1 MNISNPISSEIKT
14 VHFGFLFTKDILS
27 ISVKQI
33 VNPSTFDVNGNP
45 VDGGLYDPALGP
57 FGRSIAECENLELIG
72 LKKFSRSE
80 PGLTNATDVGDVVDD
95 LTRDD
100 EDMETVIRQR
110 SRYVRKLI
118 RSVTKSS
125 NSDDTQVMAVAQA
138 RKAVVHDFLKLV
150 VGIRKCNS
158 CKGVSPTYRKDGYS
172 KIFQRPLSA
181 KEQQQMALLGL
192 RVKHS
197 LSSKAAENAAN
208 GSELYKKS
216 MEVDNGPFEPRPTIE
231 PVEPVDSNMGEAE
244 TSSEEST
251 ASKSGTFLPPM
262 EVLERLSGLFA
273 NEADILSL
281 IYGHT
286 RNTKAQRG
294 VDNQNDATM
303 FFLQAVLVPP
313 TPFRA
318 PSFAGN
324 ELNENPQNSI
334 LKKILDS
341 SIRIR
346 DINRATKDGL
356 DRKNAFGK
364 LIREFINLQ
373 DSVNLFIDST
383 KGGGAVGAR
392 QAAAII
398 GIKQILEKKEGLFRK
413 NMMGKRVNYAARSV
427 ISPDPNIETNEIGI
441 PLVFA
446 KKLTYPEPVTPH
458 NVDVM
463 RQAVINGPNVWPGA
477 THIENENGRLQRLP
491 MAAESRKALAN
502 QLLTPSEAT
511 LKSYNKK
518 VYRHLRNGDMVIMN
532 RQPTLH
538 KPSMMGHK
546 ARVLHRENTIRM
558 HYANCNTYNAD
569 FDGDEMNLH
578 LPQNENARAEAQ
590 FIANTD
596 SQYLVPTSGK
606 PLRGLIQ
613 DHIVMSLHMTQRDS
627 LFTRGE
633 YQELLHACL
642 RPEDNLETTERIQLI
657 APAILKPVRLWTGKQ
672 IITTILENVRPAGT
686 TGISFASKTKVPG
699 SRWGEKSE
707 EGEVVFD
714 NGYFVCGVL
723 DKSQVG
729 ASAYGIVHSVHELY
743 GPATAGSFL
752 SILGRLFTKLLHMRA
767 FSCGMEDLVFGP
779 QGDHVR
785 REALQQADSAGATV
799 AKSFA
804 EVNDSTDDSVSSSIL
819 LSLKL
824 EEILRNDSKQQ
835 MLDGLMSAK
844 GDKLTS
850 QVIKSCLPNHLTK
863 PFPRNQM
870 QAMTVSGA
878 KGSDVNASQ
887 ISCLLGQQ
895 VLEGRRVPVMISGK
909 TLPSFSPFDP
919 GLRAGGYVTGRF
931 LTGIRPQEY
940 YFHAMAGREGLIDTA
955 VKTSRSGYL
964 QRCLIKGMEG
974 IRTHYDASVR
984 DSDGSLVQFL
994 YGEDGIDIGKQAH
1007 LSEFAFHAKN
1017 QETYIERLGGANLT
1031 ERLDF
1036 KTALDYSKDVAK
1048 LIRKAGSRRIAIDPA
1063 ISVYSPGRHVGSVS
1077 ESFADDLEKF
1087 VKENPGQC
1095 LQPDKKNKKLFKNLM
1110 YLKYLRSLI
1119 SPGEAVAGH
1128 AAKNVTLGIPRL
1140 REIVMTASATI
1151 ATPIMTLTLN
1161 ENVTDNQ
1168 AAIFAK
1174 SISRLSL
1181 SEIVKSATVT
1191 ETVGQGRGFP
1201 QAKVFKIKLEFY
1213 PSVEYEEEYSTTIP
1227 EIFRAVQTAF
1237 IPKLCSGVSR
1247 EFRKMGGA
1255 SVGANDS
1262 IPTVG
1267 TASKVVNE
1275 GQSGHLEA
1283 ETNEDDRGEGDDSD
1297 DENDADQDAKQS
1309 SRKAD
1314 ASSYDEPDDD
1324 EKGILDEMS
1333 ASDESDVDADDD
1345 DGDRDTKMTGEG
1357 GIDDATSSESERDD
1371 ETPRDLTKNELTAA
1385 IEELQSDH
1393 SELAGLLFDRVGG
1406 GWCQI
1411 ELEYP
1416 PESPKILMVSIVE
1429 KACRD
1434 SVIHHLPGI
1443 KTCEVVADGS
1453 PTKQLSVDGV
1463 NFHAIW
1469 DYGHV
1474 IDSGAVY
1481 SNDIAAV
1488 LRVYGVECARNTIIR
1503 EMDGVFKGHGIAV
1516 DGRHLNLIAD
1526 IMTRNGGFS
1535 PFNRTGLAGAVSPL
1549 MKMSFETTCNFLKEA
1564 SLAHE
1569 HDELKSPSAR
1579 IVFGRL
1585 QNIGTG
1591 SFGVLGS
1598 QEQQARGSTSAAIGK
1613 LQRPEP
1619 RGVKACSYHPSS
1631 YHTFDH
1637 FPPSSSSLIPKSP
1650 SAASRSRH
1658 MQASSRAQGYYGA
1671 PSGSAGSRT
1680 NPRSLPPYISLQRPS
1695 EPASPATIA
1704 TTISSHSTPSPSPSR
1719 PPTMPATISNTDF
1732 TLFDDAMMAAAQD
1745 VANDSVT
1752 KARSALDVSS
1762 SMSDNSSGLTAYA
1775 PSGFPIIVPH
1785 DVPYSNYAQ
1794 SAIYGNYS
1802 SAGNDVPSNFYTLGP
1817 DEQQQQ
1823 QQSSGSQ
1830 QSRQNQQPAARYLH
1844 PLPYSTAQKV
1854 PSTRHSRSVASQ
1866 LKNMEVE
1873 PIENVPA
1880 LSPTSRRQGNYLHSG
1895 TPASPHLASE
1905 TVADNTANPRYS
1917 SGASICEGNNH
1928 SIISWIDEY
1937 LQEASDMHP
1946 PMPKLG
1952 RTYSDAV
1959 QDELYNPE
1967 PPRDLPDYTKK
1978 TPAWYGATSAETKG
1992 DGPHSFQRIFHEAQQ
2007 QHQRDLSQSGSPQ
2020 NAGGDRSPFRRNS
2033 PFHPTNNPNLPHAL
2047 DQQNQIAMAMAL
2059 REQMRKEAEQT
2070 VAPKTIS
2077 PRDSLL
2083 EYREPDSQQ
2092 SQMALFPPLQDNRL
2106 LGTQDDSM
2114 SHVGSLHGAS
2124 SHDGSDLDDF
2134 QSMATSRRAS
2144 MANSTVSSHL
2154 DVPRFGYMQQPS
2166 FDPISA
2172 GAYYYPDTTSPLAAS
2187 SLPLSEAPGVYI
2199 KEEMVTGGDH
2209 HIARPLDTSANTGT
2223 YTCTYSGCG
2232 QRFTTSTKLQKHRRE
2247 AHRKSVPSGNS
2258 VSTAA
2263 AIACRNAQPGPH
2275 RCMRVNPST
2284 GKPCNTVFSRPY
2296 DLTRHEDTIHNTA
2309 KAKVRCEICDDDKF
2323 FSRSDALVRHRR
2335 VKHGIH

>member
-1 MNISNPISSEIKT
+1 MNISNPISSEIKR
-14 VHFGFLFTKDILS
+14 VHFGFLSTKDILS

-57 FGRSIAECENLELIG
+57 FGRSIACATCNLSNESCPGHVGHISLPTPVYHPVFFDQMYRLLRSTCVYCQHFRLTQGEINLFTCKLRLIDAGLLRECEELELIG
-72 LKKFSRSE
+72 SKKLERSE
-80 PGLTNATDVGDVVDD
+80 PGLSTATDVGDVVDD
-95 LTRDD
+95 LTKED
-100 EDMETVIRQR
+100 EDIGTIIRQR
-110 SRYVRKLI
+110 NRYMRKLLKTVP
-118 RSVTKSS
+118 RGSSS
-125 NSDDTQVMAVAQA
+125 NAPHITAVAQA
-138 RKAVVHDFLKLV
+138 RKAIVHDFL
-150 VGIRKCNS
+150 N
-158 CKGVSPTYRKDGYS
+158 VSPTYRKDGYS
-172 KIFQRPLSA
+172 KIFQKPLSA
-181 KEQQQMALLGL
+181 KEQQQMGLLGL
-192 RVKHS
+192 RIKHS
-197 LSSKAAENAAN
+197 LSERAAKNAAN
-208 GSELYKKS
+208 ASELHKKRT
-216 MEVDNGPFEPRPTIE
+216 EGDNEPFEPRPTIQ
-231 PVEPVDSNMGEAE
+231 PVDIPDIAMGEANAP
-244 TSSEEST
+244 SEEAT
-251 ASKSGTFLPPM
+251 TSKSGMFLPPM
-262 EVLERLSGLFA
+262 EVLERLTGLFA
-273 NEADILSL
+273 NEANILSL
-281 IYGHT
+281 VYGHSQ
-286 RNTKAQRG
+286 NTKPQRG
-294 VDNQNDATM
+294 ADSRKNDATM

-346 DINRATKDGL
+346 DINSATGDEM

-427 ISPDPNIETNEIGI
+427 ISPDPNIETNEIGV
-441 PLVFA
+441 PLAFA
-446 KKLTYPEPVTPH
+446 KKLTYPEPITPH

-463 RQAVINGPNVWPGA
+463 RQAVMNGPNVWPGA

-502 QLLTPSEAT
+502 QLLTPSEST
-511 LKSYNKK
+511 LKSFNKK

-538 KPSMMGHK
+538 KPSMMGHR

-642 RPEDNLETTERIQLI
+642 RPEDNLEITERIQLI
-657 APAILKPVRLWTGKQ
+657 APAVLKPVKLWTGKQ
-672 IITTILENVRPAGT
+672 IITTILDNVRPAGT
-686 TGISFASKTKVPG
+686 TGISFSSKTKVPG

-767 FSCGMEDLVFGP
+767 FSCGMEDLVFGS
-779 QGDHVR
+779 QGDR
-785 REALQQADSAGATV
+785 TRQEALQQADSAGAT
-799 AKSFA
+799 AARSFA
-804 EVNDSTDDSVSSSIL
+804 ELNEDTDGSMPGSIM

-1007 LSEFAFHAKN
+1007 LCDFAFHAKN

-1036 KTALDYSKDVAK
+1036 KTALDYSKNVAK
-1048 LIRKAGSRRIAIDPA
+1048 MIRKAGARQIPVDPA
-1063 ISVYSPGRHVGSVS
+1063 ISVYPPGRHVGSVS
-1077 ESFADDLEKF
+1077 ESFANDLEKF
-1087 VKENPGQC
+1087 VKENPGEC
-1095 LQPDKKNKKLFKNLM
+1095 LQPDKKTKKLFKNLM
-1110 YLKYLRSLI
+1110 YLKYLHSLI
-1119 SPGEAVAGH
+1119 SPGEAVGILAGQSIGEPSTQMTLNTFHLAGH

-1140 REIVMTASATI
+1140 REIVMTASASI
-1151 ATPIMTLTLN
+1151 ATPRMTLTLN
-1161 ENVTDNQ
+1161 DHVNDEQ
-1168 AAIFAK
+1168 AAVFAK

-1181 SEIVKSATVT
+1181 AEVVKSATVT
-1191 ETVGQGRGFP
+1191 ETIGQGKGYA

-1213 PSVEYEEEYSTTIP
+1213 PSTEYEEEYSTTIP
-1227 EIFRAVQTAF
+1227 EIFKAVQSAF
-1237 IPKLCSGVSR
+1237 IPKLCSGVSK
-1247 EFRKMGGA
+1247 EFKKMGGA

-1267 TASKVVNE
+1267 AASKVISE
-1275 GQSGHLEA
+1275 GQSGQPDGDANEEDREEA
-1283 ETNEDDRGEGDDSD
+1283 DGDSE
-1297 DENDADQDAKQS
+1297 DENDDEQDAKQA
-1309 SRKAD
+1309 SRKAE
-1314 ASSYDEPDDD
+1314 AASYDEPDDD
-1324 EKGILDEMS
+1324 EKDILNEMS
-1333 ASDESDVDADDD
+1333 ASDEDDSDDD
-1345 DGDRDTKMTGEG
+1345 DEDGDAPKTRATGEG
-1357 GIDDATSSESERDD
+1357 STTPSEAEGGD
-1371 ETPRDLTKNELTAA
+1371 EAQRDLTKNEILSAVEA
-1385 IEELQSDH
+1385 LQSDH
-1393 SELAGLLFDRVGG
+1393 RELSGLVFDRAGG

-1416 PESPKILMVSIVE
+1416 PESPKILMISIVE

-1443 KTCEVVADGS
+1443 KTCEVVADGTS

-1488 LRVYGVECARNTIIR
+1488 LRVYGVECARNTIIL

-1535 PFNRTGLAGAVSPL
+1535 PFNRTGLAGGVSPL

-1591 SFGVLGS
+1591 SFGILV
-1598 QEQQARGSTSAAIGK
+1598 
-1613 LQRPEP
+1613 
-1619 RGVKACSYHPSS
+1619 
-1631 YHTFDH
+1631 
-1637 FPPSSSSLIPKSP
+1637 
-1650 SAASRSRH
+1650 
-1658 MQASSRAQGYYGA
+1658 
-1671 PSGSAGSRT
+1671 
-1680 NPRSLPPYISLQRPS
+1680 
-1695 EPASPATIA
+1695 
-1704 TTISSHSTPSPSPSR
+1704 
-1719 PPTMPATISNTDF
+1719 PT
-1732 TLFDDAMMAAAQD
+1732 
-1745 VANDSVT
+1745 
-1752 KARSALDVSS
+1752 
-1762 SMSDNSSGLTAYA
+1762 
-1775 PSGFPIIVPH
+1775 
-1785 DVPYSNYAQ
+1785 
-1794 SAIYGNYS
+1794 
-1802 SAGNDVPSNFYTLGP
+1802 
-1817 DEQQQQ
+1817 
-1823 QQSSGSQ
+1823 
-1830 QSRQNQQPAARYLH
+1830 
-1844 PLPYSTAQKV
+1844 
-1854 PSTRHSRSVASQ
+1854 
-1866 LKNMEVE
+1866 
-1873 PIENVPA
+1873 
-1880 LSPTSRRQGNYLHSG
+1880 
-1895 TPASPHLASE
+1895 
-1905 TVADNTANPRYS
+1905 
-1917 SGASICEGNNH
+1917 
-1928 SIISWIDEY
+1928 
-1937 LQEASDMHP
+1937 
-1946 PMPKLG
+1946 
-1952 RTYSDAV
+1952 
-1959 QDELYNPE
+1959 
-1967 PPRDLPDYTKK
+1967 
-1978 TPAWYGATSAETKG
+1978 
-1992 DGPHSFQRIFHEAQQ
+1992 
-2007 QHQRDLSQSGSPQ
+2007 
-2020 NAGGDRSPFRRNS
+2020 
-2033 PFHPTNNPNLPHAL
+2033 
-2047 DQQNQIAMAMAL
+2047 
-2059 REQMRKEAEQT
+2059 
-2070 VAPKTIS
+2070 
-2077 PRDSLL
+2077 
-2083 EYREPDSQQ
+2083 
-2092 SQMALFPPLQDNRL
+2092 
-2106 LGTQDDSM
+2106 
-2114 SHVGSLHGAS
+2114 
-2124 SHDGSDLDDF
+2124 
-2134 QSMATSRRAS
+2134 
-2144 MANSTVSSHL
+2144 
-2154 DVPRFGYMQQPS
+2154 
-2166 FDPISA
+2166 
-2172 GAYYYPDTTSPLAAS
+2172 
-2187 SLPLSEAPGVYI
+2187 
-2199 KEEMVTGGDH
+2199 
-2209 HIARPLDTSANTGT
+2209 
-2223 YTCTYSGCG
+2223 
-2232 QRFTTSTKLQKHRRE
+2232 
-2247 AHRKSVPSGNS
+2247 
-2258 VSTAA
+2258 
-2263 AIACRNAQPGPH
+2263 
-2275 RCMRVNPST
+2275 
-2284 GKPCNTVFSRPY
+2284 
-2296 DLTRHEDTIHNTA
+2296 
-2309 KAKVRCEICDDDKF
+2309 
-2323 FSRSDALVRHRR
+2323 
-2335 VKHGIH
+2335 

>member
-1 MNISNPISSEIKT
+1 MYRLLRSTCVYCHHFRLTRGEIN
-14 VHFGFLFTKDILS
+14 LFACKLRLIDA
-27 ISVKQI
+27 
-33 VNPSTFDVNGNP
+33 
-45 VDGGLYDPALGP
+45 GLLK
-57 FGRSIAECENLELIG
+57 ECETLELIG
-72 LKKFSRSE
+72 SNKLSRSE
-80 PGLTNATDVGDVVDD
+80 AGLSTKTDVGDVVDD
-95 LTRDD
+95 LTKED
-100 EDMETVIRQR
+100 EDAETVARRR

-118 RSVTKSS
+118 KNTSKTLSS
-125 NSDDTQVMAVAQA
+125 DATQVMAVAQA

-150 VGIRKCNS
+150 VGIRKCSS

-172 KIFQRPLSA
+172 KIFQKPLSA

-192 RVKHS
+192 KIKHS
-197 LSSKAAENAAN
+197 LSKKATENAAN
-208 GSELYKKS
+208 AEKALKKG
-216 MEVDNGPFEPRPTIE
+216 MESDDRSFEPRPTVQPIE
-231 PVEPVDSNMGEAE
+231 TLDINMGEAD
-244 TSSEEST
+244 TPSEEAAT
-251 ASKSGTFLPPM
+251 SKSGMFLPPM

-281 IYGHT
+281 IYGHSH
-286 RNTKAQRG
+286 NIKAQRG
-294 VDNQNDATM
+294 VDDQKNDATM

-346 DINRATKDGL
+346 DINSTTNDGL
-356 DRKNAFGK
+356 DRKHAFGK

-427 ISPDPNIETNEIGI
+427 ISPDPNIETNEIGV
-441 PLVFA
+441 PLAFA
-446 KKLTYPEPVTPH
+446 KKLTYPEPITPH

-463 RQAVINGPNVWPGA
+463 RQAVMNGPNVWPGA

-502 QLLTPSEAT
+502 QLLTPSEST
-511 LKSYNKK
+511 LKSFNKK

-538 KPSMMGHK
+538 KPSMMGHR
-546 ARVLHRENTIRM
+546 ARVLHKENTIRM

-642 RPEDNLETTERIQLI
+642 RPEDNLEVTERIHLI
-657 APAILKPVRLWTGKQ
+657 PPAVLKPVKLWTGKQ
-672 IITTILENVRPAGT
+672 IITTILDNIRPVGT

-707 EGEVVFD
+707 EGEVVFHD
-714 NGYFVCGVL
+714 GYFVCGVL
-723 DKSQVG
+723 DKNQVG

-767 FSCGMEDLVFGP
+767 FSCGMEDLVFDP
-779 QGDHVR
+779 QGDRTR

-799 AKSFA
+799 ARNFA
-804 EVNDSTDDSVSSSIL
+804 ELNEATDDSVSSSIL

-994 YGEDGIDIGKQAH
+994 YGEDGVDIGKQAH
-1007 LSEFAFHAKN
+1007 LSDFTFHAKN

-1036 KTALDYSKDVAK
+1036 KTALDYSKSVAK
-1048 LIRKAGSRRIAIDPA
+1048 SIRKAGSRQIALDPA
-1063 ISVYSPGRHVGSVS
+1063 ISVYAPGRHVGSVS
-1077 ESFADDLEKF
+1077 ETFADNLEKF
-1087 VKENPGQC
+1087 VKENPGEC
-1095 LQPDKKNKKLFKNLM
+1095 LQPDKKTKKLFKNLM
-1110 YLKYLRSLI
+1110 YLKYLHSLI
-1119 SPGEAVAGH
+1119 SPGEAVGILAGQSIGEPSTQMTLNTFHLAGH

-1140 REIVMTASATI
+1140 REIVMTASAAI
-1151 ATPIMTLTLN
+1151 ATPRMTLTLN
-1161 ENVTDNQ
+1161 DNVTDDQ
-1168 AAIFAK
+1168 AAVFAK

-1181 SEIVKSATVT
+1181 SEIIKNATVT
-1191 ETVGQGRGFP
+1191 ETIGRGKGYA

-1213 PSVEYEEEYSTTIP
+1213 PSAEYEEEYSTTIP
-1227 EIFRAVQTAF
+1227 EIFKAVQSAF
-1237 IPKLCSGVSR
+1237 IPKLCSGVSK
-1247 EFRKMGGA
+1247 EFKKMRGA
-1255 SVGANDS
+1255 SVGVSDS
-1262 IPTVG
+1262 APSVG

-1275 GQSGHLEA
+1275 GQTGQLNGDG
-1283 ETNEDDRGEGDDSD
+1283 NEEDQEEEGEGDSE
-1297 DENDADQDAKQS
+1297 DENDDEQDAKQA

-1314 ASSYDEPDDD
+1314 VSSYDEPDDD
-1324 EKGILDEMS
+1324 EKDILNEMS
-1333 ASDESDVDADDD
+1333 TSDDD
-1345 DGDRDTKMTGEG
+1345 DSDGDDDSSGDGDDTR
-1357 GIDDATSSESERDD
+1357 ATRKRAAALSEAEQDD
-1371 ETPRDLTKNELTAA
+1371 EVQRDLTKTEILSAVEA
-1385 IEELQSDH
+1385 LQSDYR
-1393 SELAGLLFDRVGG
+1393 ELSGLLFDRAGG

-1411 ELEYP
+1411 ELDYP
-1416 PESPKILMVSIVE
+1416 PESPKILMINIVE

-1453 PTKQLSVDGV
+1453 PAKQLSVDGV

-1488 LRVYGVECARNTIIR
+1488 LRVYGVECARNTIIL

-1569 HDELKSPSAR
+1569 RDELKSPSAR

-1591 SFGVLGS
+1591 SFGVL
-1598 QEQQARGSTSAAIGK
+1598 
-1613 LQRPEP
+1613 
-1619 RGVKACSYHPSS
+1619 V
-1631 YHTFDH
+1631 
-1637 FPPSSSSLIPKSP
+1637 
-1650 SAASRSRH
+1650 
-1658 MQASSRAQGYYGA
+1658 
-1671 PSGSAGSRT
+1671 
-1680 NPRSLPPYISLQRPS
+1680 
-1695 EPASPATIA
+1695 
-1704 TTISSHSTPSPSPSR
+1704 
-1719 PPTMPATISNTDF
+1719 PT
-1732 TLFDDAMMAAAQD
+1732 
-1745 VANDSVT
+1745 
-1752 KARSALDVSS
+1752 
-1762 SMSDNSSGLTAYA
+1762 
-1775 PSGFPIIVPH
+1775 
-1785 DVPYSNYAQ
+1785 
-1794 SAIYGNYS
+1794 
-1802 SAGNDVPSNFYTLGP
+1802 
-1817 DEQQQQ
+1817 
-1823 QQSSGSQ
+1823 
-1830 QSRQNQQPAARYLH
+1830 
-1844 PLPYSTAQKV
+1844 
-1854 PSTRHSRSVASQ
+1854 
-1866 LKNMEVE
+1866 
-1873 PIENVPA
+1873 
-1880 LSPTSRRQGNYLHSG
+1880 
-1895 TPASPHLASE
+1895 
-1905 TVADNTANPRYS
+1905 
-1917 SGASICEGNNH
+1917 
-1928 SIISWIDEY
+1928 
-1937 LQEASDMHP
+1937 
-1946 PMPKLG
+1946 
-1952 RTYSDAV
+1952 
-1959 QDELYNPE
+1959 
-1967 PPRDLPDYTKK
+1967 
-1978 TPAWYGATSAETKG
+1978 
-1992 DGPHSFQRIFHEAQQ
+1992 
-2007 QHQRDLSQSGSPQ
+2007 
-2020 NAGGDRSPFRRNS
+2020 
-2033 PFHPTNNPNLPHAL
+2033 
-2047 DQQNQIAMAMAL
+2047 
-2059 REQMRKEAEQT
+2059 
-2070 VAPKTIS
+2070 
-2077 PRDSLL
+2077 
-2083 EYREPDSQQ
+2083 
-2092 SQMALFPPLQDNRL
+2092 
-2106 LGTQDDSM
+2106 
-2114 SHVGSLHGAS
+2114 
-2124 SHDGSDLDDF
+2124 
-2134 QSMATSRRAS
+2134 
-2144 MANSTVSSHL
+2144 
-2154 DVPRFGYMQQPS
+2154 
-2166 FDPISA
+2166 
-2172 GAYYYPDTTSPLAAS
+2172 
-2187 SLPLSEAPGVYI
+2187 
-2199 KEEMVTGGDH
+2199 
-2209 HIARPLDTSANTGT
+2209 
-2223 YTCTYSGCG
+2223 
-2232 QRFTTSTKLQKHRRE
+2232 
-2247 AHRKSVPSGNS
+2247 
-2258 VSTAA
+2258 
-2263 AIACRNAQPGPH
+2263 
-2275 RCMRVNPST
+2275 
-2284 GKPCNTVFSRPY
+2284 
-2296 DLTRHEDTIHNTA
+2296 
-2309 KAKVRCEICDDDKF
+2309 
-2323 FSRSDALVRHRR
+2323 
-2335 VKHGIH
+2335 